1 MDKEELKKQLLK
13 VEKSINNIVD
23 NFDVKIELEL
33 EECKMLGEKRT
44 KKRYKVY
51 GVIPEEFIR

>member
-33 EECKMLGEKRT
+33 EEYRMLGEKRT

>member
-33 EECKMLGEKRT
+33 EEYRMLGEKRT
-44 KKRYKVY
+44 KKR
-51 GVIPEEFIR
+51 

>member
-13 VEKSINNIVD
+13 VE
-23 NFDVKIELEL
+23 LEL
-33 EECKMLGEKRT
+33 EEYKMLGEKRT